1 MRWRALGNSDP
12 MSDTRPGD
20 DPAARLERDAAELDH
35 RLQRLDG
42 HISEAE
48 RAAQARREEANPG
61 EAVAGDWE
69 DTKGTTGQGEDPEG
83 APRVEED
90 SPEADDDTRRD

>member
-1 MRWRALGNSDP
+1 
-12 MSDTRPGD
+12 MSETRPGN

-48 RAAQARREEANPG
+48 RAAEARREEANPG

-69 DTKGTTGQGEDPEG
+69 DTKGTAGQGEDPEG
-83 APRVEED
+83 APRVRED
-90 SPEADDDTRRD
+90 SPESDDADSGDARPGG

>member
-1 MRWRALGNSDP
+1 
-12 MSDTRPGD
+12 MSETRPGD
-20 DPAARLERDAAELDH
+20 DPAAHLEHDAAELDH
-35 RLQRLDG
+35 RLRRLDD

-83 APRVEED
+83 APGVEED
-90 SPEADDDTRRD
+90 SPESDAPRGG